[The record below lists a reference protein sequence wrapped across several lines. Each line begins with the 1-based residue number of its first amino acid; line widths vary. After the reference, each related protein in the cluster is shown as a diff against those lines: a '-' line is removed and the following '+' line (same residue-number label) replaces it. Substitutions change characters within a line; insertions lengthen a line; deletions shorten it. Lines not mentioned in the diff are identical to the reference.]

1 MTNGNGDIVSIAQF
15 ILEAVFTN
23 PRAGGI
29 AAAAIC
35 QNEKAG
41 GIGPAFDPG
50 LFPPLRD
57 ATDRKCW
64 SIMGSAH
71 VEIASIDLGAVD
83 AVQDSDAVCV

>member
-1 MTNGNGDIVSIAQF
+1 MTYGNGDIVWIAQF
-15 ILEAVFTN
+15 MLESVFPD

-29 AAAAIC
+29 AAAAVC

-41 GIGPAFDPG
+41 GIGPAFAG
-50 LFPPLRD
+50 SFPPVRD
-57 ATDRKCW
+57 ASDRKCR

-71 VEIASIDLGAVD
+71 VDIASIALRAVD